1 MNDKK
6 FIMTQDENIANQ
18 MIACKFKL
26 VSAMAGVYT
35 FINQAPENFTFDAF
49 DVKKLHF
56 TDKLHL

>member
-6 FIMTQDENIANQ
+6 FIMTKDENIAKQ
-18 MIACKFKL
+18 MISCKFKL
-26 VSAMAGVYT
+26 ISAMAGIYI

-49 DVKKLHF
+49 DVKQLHF